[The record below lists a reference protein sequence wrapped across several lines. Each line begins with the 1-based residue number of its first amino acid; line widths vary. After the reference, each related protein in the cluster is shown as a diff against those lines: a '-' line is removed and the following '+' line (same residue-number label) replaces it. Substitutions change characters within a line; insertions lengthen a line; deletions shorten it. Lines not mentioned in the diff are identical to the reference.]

1 MGQDVMITQDARFHV
16 AILNQL
22 LSHMK
27 HYLVLLAGLGMSV
40 DAFSQST
47 LYQTSTQQALDYH
60 LELFDKQLFSTSLY
74 DNSRLLDQPLSGEQ
88 QKSAELH
95 RAMSALQIES
105 PDGPGLMKT
114 YIFDHGNHPTV
125 TTAGLYLG
133 DHFFY
138 KKNYK
143 EAVEGFALVNTNSLS
158 EANKADVL
166 FKQGYSHFQLKNS
179 AAAAPFFDQAKVL
192 NQPIS
197 ADAYYYSGFIA
208 MEGGNNVKAISDLLA
223 AGKSNFYATKV
234 PYLLTALYYQ
244 EGNYD
249 QVISYAEPLLASG
262 QNLDRKETI
271 NLYLAEAYYA
281 KKDFSNAAKNYD
293 AFINAQ
299 KGVLSREE
307 VYKAGISFF
316 ELGNYRRATD
326 YLKVSASA
334 TDEIGQSSSY
344 YLGHSYLKL
353 DNYQF
358 ATTSF
363 QAASKSSFNKQIQE
377 ESLFNFA
384 KANLQKGTFSTAIT
398 ALDEYLE
405 TYPSG
410 KNRSE
415 AETLLSEA
423 LINSSDYLRA
433 IEQMDKIRN
442 KSPRI
447 QSAYQKVAY
456 YQAMV
461 YYRDQKYKQS
471 LALLD
476 KSQAFPIDRDLLL
489 ETHFWKGEVNTAD
502 GNLPQAIRSYEA
514 VRAMNPST
522 SNPYVIKT
530 HYGLGYAYFNSQN
543 YPKAEEQFRLYTE
556 KLRGRDEKQNY
567 DDALLRLGDC
577 QYVQKKFGDAS
588 ATFQRAISESNSQ
601 MDYAYYRLAVVQN
614 FQSQNNEA
622 LGNLDRLVSGF
633 PSSLYIEDAM
643 FQRGQIYLEEVRY
656 NEASRAFSD
665 LISGRP
671 NSPFVPYALEG
682 RAVANFSAQNYDQTI
697 ADYKAIL
704 DNHPNAENSETALK
718 GLQETLALQGRSAE
732 FGDYLAKYKGSN
744 PGTGNVQS
752 LEFEA
757 AKSLYF
763 DKNYAQASR
772 AFENYLKSYPQSAQ
786 RAEAMYFAGD
796 AFVQAGDQDRGLG
809 YFKQLEKE
817 PSSPQRARAMQ
828 RIGIIELERGNY
840 AAAIPYLESA
850 SQNARSK
857 VEEAEA
863 VQGLMIANFA
873 TRKFQ
878 QAISNA
884 DRLMTLDGILPEST
898 PTALLTKAKAQ
909 REMNQKDQS
918 ELTLQK
924 LVNEHKTVQGAE
936 GLYLLAFSLQEKGDI
951 PKSNDAIFDFSGPY
965 ADYDFWYGKMF
976 LLLADNYQKTGEDF
990 QAKAT
995 LESIVAQSTNAEI
1008 KAEAEAKL
1016 KTLN

>member
-1 MGQDVMITQDARFHV
+1 MK
-16 AILNQL
+16 NYL
-22 LSHMK
+22 L
-27 HYLVLLAGLGMSV
+27 LLAGLVISA

-47 LYQTSTQQALDYH
+47 LYQTGSQQALDYN
-60 LELFDKQLFSTSLY
+60 LELFDKQLFSASIY
-74 DNSRLLDQPLSGEQ
+74 DNSRLLNQNLNSEQ
-88 QKSAELH
+88 EKSAELY
-95 RAMSALQIES
+95 RAMAALEIES
-105 PDGPGLMKT
+105 PDGAGLMKS
-114 YIFDHGNHPTV
+114 YILDNGNHPTV

-133 DHFFY
+133 DHFFS
-138 KKNYK
+138 KKNYP
-143 EAVEGFALVNTNSLS
+143 EAIEGYSLVNSNSLS
-158 EANKADVL
+158 DANKADVL
-166 FKQGYSHFQLKNS
+166 FKLGYSHFQLKNNT
-179 AAAAPFFDQAKVL
+179 AAAPFFDQAKAL

-208 MEGGNNVKAISDLLA
+208 MQNANNAKAISDLQA
-223 AGKSNFYATKV
+223 AGKSSFYATKV

-244 EGNYD
+244 DGNYD

-281 KKDFSNAAKNYD
+281 KKDFANASKNYD
-293 AFINAQ
+293 AFINSK
-299 KGVLSREE
+299 KGTLSREE

-316 ELGNYRRATD
+316 EIDNYQRATD

-353 DNYQF
+353 ENYQF

-384 KANLQKGTFSTAIT
+384 KTNLLRGTFSTAIS

-410 KNRSE
+410 KNRQE

-423 LINSSDYLRA
+423 LVNSSDYLRA
-433 IEQMDKIRN
+433 IEQMDRIQN

-447 QSAYQKVAY
+447 RSAYQKVAF

-461 YYRDQKYKQS
+461 YYRDQKFKQS

-476 KSQAFPIDRDLLL
+476 KSQTFPEDRDLLL
-489 ETHFWKGEVNTAD
+489 EAHFWKGEVHTAD

-514 VRAMNPST
+514 LRA
-522 SNPYVIKT
+522 SNPASNHPFLIKT

-543 YPKAEEQFRLYTE
+543 YPKAEEQFRAYTQ
-556 KLRGRDEKQNY
+556 KLSQASEKQY
-567 DDALLRLGDC
+567 FDDALLRLGDC
-577 QYVQKKFGDAS
+577 QYVQKKFGEAAS
-588 ATFQRAISESNSQ
+588 TFQRAISESTTGK
-601 MDYAYYRLAVVQN
+601 DYAYYRLAVVQN

-622 LGNLDRLVSGF
+622 LGNLDRLISGF

-656 NEASRAFSD
+656 SEAARAFSD
-665 LISGRP
+665 LIANRP
-671 NSPFVPYALEG
+671 NSPFIPYALES
-682 RAVANFSAQNYDQTI
+682 RAVANFSMQNYDQTI
-697 ADYKAIL
+697 TDYKLIL

-732 FGDYLAKYKGSN
+732 FSDYLARYKGAN

-763 DKNYAQASR
+763 DKNFEQAAR
-772 AFENYLKSYPQSAQ
+772 AFENYLRSYPQSAQ
-786 RAEAMYFAGD
+786 RADGLYFAGD
-796 AFVQAGDQDRGLG
+796 SFFQAGDQEKGLSF
-809 YFKQLEKE
+809 FKQLEKE

-828 RIGIIELERGNY
+828 KIGIIELERGNF

-863 VQGLMIANFA
+863 VQGLMTANFA
-873 TRKFQ
+873 TRKYQ
-878 QAISNA
+878 PAISNA
-884 DRLMTLDGILPEST
+884 ERLMTLDGVIPEST
-898 PTALLTKAKAQ
+898 PKALLIKAKAQ
-909 REMNQKDQS
+909 SELNQKDQAV
-918 ELTLQK
+918 LTLQT
-924 LVNEHKTVQGAE
+924 LVNNHKTIQGAE
-936 GLYLLAFSLQEKGDI
+936 GLYLLALSHQEKGDFD
-951 PKSNDAIFDFSGPY
+951 KSNDAIFDGSGPF
-965 ADYDFWYGKMF
+965 ADYDYWYGRMF

-995 LESIVAQSTNAEI
+995 LESIVEQSTNAEI

>member
-1 MGQDVMITQDARFHV
+1 
-16 AILNQL
+16 
-22 LSHMK
+22 MK
-27 HYLVLLAGLGMSV
+27 NYLVLFAGLV
-40 DAFSQST
+40 ICTDTFSQST
-47 LYQTSTQQALDYH
+47 LYQTGYQQALDYN
-60 LELFDKQLFSTSLY
+60 LELFDKQLFSASLY
-74 DNSRLLDQPLSGEQ
+74 DNSRLLNQNLNSEQ
-88 QKSAELH
+88 HKSAELN
-95 RAMSALQIES
+95 RAMAALEIES
-105 PDGPGLMKT
+105 PDGAGLMKS
-114 YIFDHGNHPTV
+114 YILDNGNHPTV

-138 KKNYK
+138 KKNYR
-143 EAVEGFALVNTNSLS
+143 EAIEGYALVKSNSLS

-166 FKQGYSHFQLKNS
+166 FKQGYSYFQLKNNG
-179 AAAAPFFDQAKVL
+179 AAAPFFDQAKVL

-208 MEGGNNVKAISDLLA
+208 MDGGNNAKAIADLQA
-223 AGKSNFYATKV
+223 AGKSSFYATKV
-234 PYLLTALYYQ
+234 PYLLTALYYK

-281 KKDFSNAAKNYD
+281 KRDFANASKNYD
-293 AFINAQ
+293 AFINAK

-316 ELGNYRRATD
+316 EIGNYQRATD
-326 YLKVSASA
+326 YLKVSASS

-344 YLGHSYLKL
+344 YLGHAYLKL
-353 DNYQF
+353 ENFQF

-384 KANLQKGTFSTAIT
+384 KTNLQRGTFSTAIS

-410 KNRSE
+410 KNKQE

-423 LINSSDYLRA
+423 LVNSSDYLRA
-433 IEQMDKIRN
+433 IEQMDRIQN

-447 QSAYQKVAY
+447 RSAYQKVAF

-461 YYRDQKYKQS
+461 YYRDQKFKQS

-476 KSQAFPIDRDLLL
+476 KSQSFPEDRDLLL
-489 ETHFWKGEVNTAD
+489 ETHFWKGEIHTAD

-514 VRAMNPST
+514 LRATNPAT
-522 SNPYVIKT
+522 NHPYLIKT

-543 YPKAEEQFRLYTE
+543 YPRAEEQFRTYTE
-556 KLRGRDEKQNY
+556 KLRGASEKQYY

-577 QYVQKKFGDAS
+577 QYVQKKFGDAA
-588 ATFQRAISESNSQ
+588 ATFQRAISESTTGK
-601 MDYAYYRLAVVQN
+601 DYAYYRLAVVQN

-622 LGNLDRLVSGF
+622 LSNLDRLISGF

-656 NEASRAFSD
+656 SEASRAFSD
-665 LISGRP
+665 LISSRP
-671 NSPFVPYALEG
+671 NSPFIPFALES
-682 RAVANFSAQNYDQTI
+682 RAVANFSMQNYDQTI
-697 ADYKAIL
+697 ADYKLIL
-704 DNHPNAENSETALK
+704 DKHPNASNAETALK

-732 FGDYLAKYKGSN
+732 FGDYLARYKGAN
-744 PGTGNVQS
+744 PGSGNVQS
-752 LEFEA
+752 LEYES
-757 AKSLYF
+757 AKSLYL
-763 DKNYAQASR
+763 DKNYTQAAR
-772 AFENYLKSYPQSAQ
+772 AFENYLRSYPQSAQ
-786 RAEAMYFAGD
+786 RPDALYFAGD
-796 AFVQAGDQDRGLG
+796 SFFQAGDQEKGLS
-809 YFKQLEKE
+809 YFRQLEKE

-850 SQNARSK
+850 SQNARSR

-863 VQGLMIANFA
+863 VQGLMVANFQ
-873 TRKFQ
+873 TRKYQ
-878 QAISNA
+878 IAITNA
-884 DRLMTLDGILPEST
+884 ERLMTLDGLIPEST
-898 PTALLTKAKAQ
+898 AKALLTKAKSQ
-909 REMNQKDQS
+909 RELNQKAQA
-918 ELTLQK
+918 ELTLQS
-924 LVNEHKTVQGAE
+924 LVSSHKTIQGAE
-936 GLYLLAFSLQEKGDI
+936 GLYLLALSHQEKGDFD
-951 PKSNDAIFDFSGPY
+951 KSNDAIFDGSGPF
-965 ADYDFWYGKMF
+965 ADYDYWYGRMF

-995 LESIVAQSTNAEI
+995 LESIVERSTNPEI

-1016 KTLN
+1016 RTLK

>member
-1 MGQDVMITQDARFHV
+1 
-16 AILNQL
+16 
-22 LSHMK
+22 MK
-27 HYLVLLAGLGMSV
+27 NYLVLLAGLLISA

-47 LYQTSTQQALDYH
+47 LYQTSSQQALDYH
-60 LELFDKQLFSTSLY
+60 LELFDKQLFSASLY
-74 DNSRLLDQPLSGEQ
+74 DNSRLLNQNLNGEQ

-95 RAMSALQIES
+95 RAMSALEIES
-105 PDGPGLMKT
+105 PDGPGLMKS
-114 YIFDHGNHPTV
+114 YILDHGNHPSV

-138 KKNYK
+138 KKNYR
-143 EAVEGFALVNTNSLS
+143 EAIEGYNLVNANSLN

-166 FKQGYSHFQLKNS
+166 FKQGYSYFQLKNYG
-179 AAAAPFFDQAKVL
+179 AAAPFFDQAKVL
-192 NQPIS
+192 NKPIS

-208 MEGGNNVKAISDLLA
+208 VENGNNAKAIADLEA
-223 AGKSNFYATKV
+223 AGKSSFYATKV
-234 PYLLTALYYQ
+234 PYLLTALYYRQ
-244 EGNYD
+244 GNYD
-249 QVISYAEPLLASG
+249 QAIQYAEPLLASG

-281 KKDFSNAAKNYD
+281 KRDFANASKNYD
-293 AFINAQ
+293 AFINAK

-316 ELGNYRRATD
+316 EIKNYQRATD
-326 YLKVSASA
+326 YLKVSASS

-344 YLGHSYLKL
+344 YLGHAYLKL

-384 KANLQKGTFSTAIT
+384 KTNLQRGTFSTAIS

-410 KNRSE
+410 KNRAE

-433 IEQMDKIRN
+433 IEQMDRIQN

-461 YYRDQKYKQS
+461 YYRDQKYKQA

-476 KSQAFPIDRDLLL
+476 KSQSFPVDRDLLL
-489 ETHFWKGEVNTAD
+489 ETHFWKGEINAAD

-514 VRAMNPST
+514 LRA
-522 SNPYVIKT
+522 SNPASAHPYLIKT

-556 KLRGRDEKQNY
+556 KLRGNSEKQYY
-567 DDALLRLGDC
+567 DDALLRLGDSY
-577 QYVQKKFGDAS
+577 YVQKKFADAS
-588 ATFQRAISESNSQ
+588 ATFQRAITESNSV
-601 MDYAYYRLAVVQN
+601 MDYAFYRLAVVQN
-614 FQSQNNEA
+614 FQSQNNQA
-622 LGNLDRLVSGF
+622 LSNLDRLISGF
-633 PSSLYIEDAM
+633 SSSLYIEDAL
-643 FQRGQIYLEEVRY
+643 FLRGQIYLEEVRY
-656 NEASRAFSD
+656 SEASRAFTE

-671 NSPFVPYALEG
+671 NSPFIPYALES
-682 RAVANFSAQNYDQTI
+682 RAVANFSTQNYDQTI

-732 FGDYLAKYKGSN
+732 FGDYLARYKGAN

-763 DKNYAQASR
+763 DKNFIQAAR
-772 AFENYLKSYPQSAQ
+772 AFENYLRSYPKSGQ
-786 RAEAMYFAGD
+786 RADALYFAGD
-796 AFVQAGDQDRGLG
+796 SYMQAGDQERGLG
-809 YFKQLEKE
+809 FFRQLEKE
-817 PSSPQRARAMQ
+817 PSSPQRVRAMQ
-828 RIGIIELERGNY
+828 KIGVIELERGNY
-840 AAAIPYLESA
+840 AAAIPYLETA
-850 SQNARSK
+850 AQNARSK

-873 TRKFQ
+873 TRKYQ
-878 QAISNA
+878 QSITYAEK
-884 DRLMTLDGILPEST
+884 LMTLDGIIPEST
-898 PTALLTKAKAQ
+898 PKALLTKAKAQ
-909 REMNQKDQS
+909 REMNQKAQA
-918 ELTLQK
+918 EVTLQN
-924 LVNEHKTVQGAE
+924 LVNNHKTIQGAE
-936 GLYLLAFSLQEKGDI
+936 GLYLLALSFQERSDFA
-951 PKSNDAIFDFSGPY
+951 KSNDSIFDFSSPF
-965 ADYDFWYGKMF
+965 ADYDYWYGKMF

-995 LESIVAQSTNAEI
+995 LESIVQRSTNAEI
-1008 KAEAEAKL
+1008 KAEAQAKL
-1016 KTLN
+1016 RSLN

>member
-1 MGQDVMITQDARFHV
+1 
-16 AILNQL
+16 
-22 LSHMK
+22 MK
-27 HYLVLLAGLGMSV
+27 NYLVLLAGLVIGV

-47 LYQTSTQQALDYH
+47 LYQTGSQQALDYN
-60 LELFDKQLFSTSLY
+60 LELFDKQLFSASLY
-74 DNSRLLDQPLSGEQ
+74 DNSRLLDHPLNGEQ
-88 QKSAELH
+88 ERSAELH
-95 RAMSALQIES
+95 RAMAALEIES
-105 PDGPGLMKT
+105 PDGPGLMKS
-114 YIFDHGNHPTV
+114 YIYENGNHPTV
-125 TTAGLYLG
+125 ATAGLYLG

-143 EAVEGFALVNTNSLS
+143 EAIEGYSLVKSNSLS
-158 EANKADVL
+158 EATRAEVF
-166 FKQGYSHFQLKNS
+166 FKQGYAHFQLKNN

-208 MEGGNNVKAISDLLA
+208 MQNGNNPKAISDLQA
-223 AGKSNFYATKV
+223 AGKSTFYATKV

-249 QVISYAEPLLASG
+249 QVISYSEPLLASG

-271 NLYLAEAYYA
+271 HLYLAEAYYA
-281 KKDFSNAAKNYD
+281 KKDFVNASKNYD
-293 AFINAQ
+293 AFINSK
-299 KGVLSREE
+299 KGTLSREE

-316 ELGNYRRATD
+316 EIGNYQRATD

-344 YLGHSYLKL
+344 YLGHAYLKL
-353 DNYQF
+353 ENYQF

-384 KANLQKGTFSTAIT
+384 KTNLQRGTFSTAIS
-398 ALDEYLE
+398 ALDEYIE

-410 KNRSE
+410 KNKQE

-423 LINSSDYLRA
+423 LVNSSDYLRA
-433 IEQMDKIRN
+433 IEQMDRIQN
-442 KSPRI
+442 KSARI
-447 QSAYQKVAY
+447 RSAYQKVAF

-461 YYRDQKYKQS
+461 YYRDQKFKQS

-476 KSQAFPIDRDLLL
+476 KSQTFPEDRDLLL
-489 ETHFWKGEVNTAD
+489 ESHFWKGEIHAAD

-514 VRAMNPST
+514 LRVLKPAINHPFL
-522 SNPYVIKT
+522 IKT

-543 YPKAEEQFRLYTE
+543 YPKAEEQFRAYTE
-556 KLRGRDEKQNY
+556 KLRGAEEKQYY

-577 QYVQKKFGDAS
+577 YYVQKKFGESAS
-588 ATFQRAISESNSQ
+588 TFQRAISESNSGV
-601 MDYAYYRLAVVQN
+601 DYAYFRLAVVQN

-622 LGNLDRLVSGF
+622 LGNLDRLISGF

-665 LISGRP
+665 LISSRP
-671 NSPFVPYALEG
+671 NSPFIPFALES
-682 RAVANFSAQNYDQTI
+682 RAVANFSMQNYDQTI
-697 ADYKAIL
+697 ADYKSIL
-704 DNHPNAENSETALK
+704 DNHPNADNSETALK

-732 FGDYLAKYKGSN
+732 FGDYLAKYKGAN
-744 PGTGNVQS
+744 PGAGNVQS

-763 DKNYAQASR
+763 DKNYTQAAR
-772 AFENYLKSYPQSAQ
+772 AFDSYLRSYPQSAQ
-786 RAEAMYFAGD
+786 RADALYFAGD
-796 AFVQAGDQDRGLG
+796 AYVQAGDQDRGLS
-809 YFKQLEKE
+809 FLRQLERE

-828 RIGIIELERGNY
+828 KIGSIELERGNY

-850 SQNARSK
+850 SQNARNK
-857 VEEAEA
+857 VEEVEA
-863 VQGLMIANFA
+863 VQGLMVANFE
-873 TRKFQ
+873 TRKFA
-878 QAISNA
+878 QAITNA
-884 DRLMTLDGILPEST
+884 ERLMTLDGIIPEST
-898 PTALLTKAKAQ
+898 PKALLVKAKSQ
-909 REMNQKDQS
+909 REMNQKAQA
-918 ELTLQK
+918 ELTLQS
-924 LVNEHKTVQGAE
+924 LVKDHKTIQGAE
-936 GLYLLAFSLQEKGDI
+936 GLYLLALSYQEKGDFN
-951 PKSNDAIFDFSGPY
+951 KSNDSIFDFSGPF

-995 LESIVAQSTNAEI
+995 LESIVAQSTNAEV

>member
-1 MGQDVMITQDARFHV
+1 MK
-16 AILNQL
+16 NYL
-22 LSHMK
+22 L
-27 HYLVLLAGLGMSV
+27 LLAGLVISA

-47 LYQTSTQQALDYH
+47 LYQTGSQQALDYN
-60 LELFDKQLFSTSLY
+60 LELFDKQLFSASIY
-74 DNSRLLDQPLSGEQ
+74 DNSRLLNQNLNSEQ
-88 QKSAELH
+88 EKSAELY
-95 RAMSALQIES
+95 RAMAALEIES
-105 PDGPGLMKT
+105 PDGAGLMKS
-114 YIFDHGNHPTV
+114 YILDNGNHPTV

-133 DHFFY
+133 DHFFS
-138 KKNYK
+138 KKNYP
-143 EAVEGFALVNTNSLS
+143 EAIEGYSLVNSNSLS
-158 EANKADVL
+158 DANKADVL
-166 FKQGYSHFQLKNS
+166 FKLGYSHFQLKNNT
-179 AAAAPFFDQAKVL
+179 AAAPFFDQAKAL

-208 MEGGNNVKAISDLLA
+208 MQNANNAKAISDLQA
-223 AGKSNFYATKV
+223 AGKSSFYATKV

-244 EGNYD
+244 DGNYD

-281 KKDFSNAAKNYD
+281 KKDFANASKNYD
-293 AFINAQ
+293 AFINSK
-299 KGVLSREE
+299 KGTLSREE

-316 ELGNYRRATD
+316 EIDNYQRATD

-353 DNYQF
+353 ENYQF

-384 KANLQKGTFSTAIT
+384 KTNLQRGTFSTAIS

-410 KNRSE
+410 KNRQE

-423 LINSSDYLRA
+423 LVNSSDYLRA
-433 IEQMDKIRN
+433 IEQMDRIQN

-447 QSAYQKVAY
+447 RSAYQKVAF

-461 YYRDQKYKQS
+461 YYRDQKFKQS

-476 KSQAFPIDRDLLL
+476 KSQTFPEDRDLLL
-489 ETHFWKGEVNTAD
+489 EAHFWKGEVHTAD

-514 VRAMNPST
+514 LRA
-522 SNPYVIKT
+522 SNPASNHPFLIKT

-543 YPKAEEQFRLYTE
+543 YPKAEEQFRAYTQ
-556 KLRGRDEKQNY
+556 KLSQASEKQY
-567 DDALLRLGDC
+567 FDDALLRLGDC
-577 QYVQKKFGDAS
+577 QYVQKKFGEAAS
-588 ATFQRAISESNSQ
+588 TFQRAISESTTGK
-601 MDYAYYRLAVVQN
+601 DYAYYRLAVVQN

-622 LGNLDRLVSGF
+622 LGNLDRLISGF

-656 NEASRAFSD
+656 SEAARAFSD
-665 LISGRP
+665 LIANRP
-671 NSPFVPYALEG
+671 NSPFIPYALES
-682 RAVANFSAQNYDQTI
+682 RAVANFSMQNYDQTI
-697 ADYKAIL
+697 TDYKLIL

-732 FGDYLAKYKGSN
+732 FSDYLARYKGAN

-763 DKNYAQASR
+763 DKNFEQAAR
-772 AFENYLKSYPQSAQ
+772 AFENYLRSYPQSAQ
-786 RAEAMYFAGD
+786 RADGLYFAGD
-796 AFVQAGDQDRGLG
+796 SFFQAGDQEKGLSF
-809 YFKQLEKE
+809 FKQLEKE

-828 RIGIIELERGNY
+828 KIGIIELERGNF

-863 VQGLMIANFA
+863 VQGLMTANFA
-873 TRKFQ
+873 TRKYQ
-878 QAISNA
+878 PAISNA
-884 DRLMTLDGILPEST
+884 ERLMTLDGVIPEST
-898 PTALLTKAKAQ
+898 PKALLIKAKAQ
-909 REMNQKDQS
+909 SELNQKDQAV
-918 ELTLQK
+918 LTLQT
-924 LVNEHKTVQGAE
+924 LVNNHKTIQGAE
-936 GLYLLAFSLQEKGDI
+936 GLYLLALSHQEKGDFD
-951 PKSNDAIFDFSGPY
+951 KSNDAIFDGSGPF
-965 ADYDFWYGKMF
+965 ADYDYWYGRMF

-995 LESIVAQSTNAEI
+995 LESIVEQSTNAEI

>member
-1 MGQDVMITQDARFHV
+1 
-16 AILNQL
+16 
-22 LSHMK
+22 MK
-27 HYLVLLAGLGMSV
+27 NYLVLLAGLVISA

-47 LYQTSTQQALDYH
+47 LYQTGSQQALDYN
-60 LELFDKQLFSTSLY
+60 LELFNKQLFSASLY
-74 DNSRLLDQPLSGEQ
+74 DNSRLLDQNLNGEQ
-88 QKSAELH
+88 EKSAELH
-95 RAMSALQIES
+95 RAMAALEIES
-105 PDGPGLMKT
+105 PDGPGLMKS
-114 YIFDHGNHPTV
+114 YIFENGNHPTV

-138 KKNYK
+138 KKNYR
-143 EAVEGFALVNTNSLS
+143 EAIEGYSLVKTNSLS
-158 EANKADVL
+158 ETTRAEVF
-166 FKQGYSHFQLKNS
+166 FKQGYAHFQLKNN

-208 MEGGNNVKAISDLLA
+208 MQNGNNPKAIADLQA
-223 AGKSNFYATKV
+223 AGKSSFYATKV

-249 QVISYAEPLLASG
+249 QVISYSEPLLASG

-271 NLYLAEAYYA
+271 HLYLAEAYYA
-281 KKDFSNAAKNYD
+281 KKDFANASKNYD
-293 AFINAQ
+293 AFINSK
-299 KGVLSREE
+299 KGTLSREE

-316 ELGNYRRATD
+316 EIGNYQRATD

-344 YLGHSYLKL
+344 YLGHAYLKL
-353 DNYQF
+353 ENYQF

-384 KANLQKGTFSTAIT
+384 KTNLQRGTFSTAIS
-398 ALDEYLE
+398 ALDEYIE

-410 KNRSE
+410 KNRQE

-423 LINSSDYLRA
+423 LVNSSDYLRA
-433 IEQMDKIRN
+433 IEQMDRIQN

-447 QSAYQKVAY
+447 RSAYQKVAF

-461 YYRDQKYKQS
+461 YYRDQKFKQA

-476 KSQAFPIDRDLLL
+476 KSQAFPEDREMLL
-489 ETHFWKGEVNTAD
+489 ESHFWKGEVHAAD

-514 VRAMNPST
+514 LRALKPATNHPFL
-522 SNPYVIKT
+522 IKT
-530 HYGLGYAYFNSQN
+530 HYGLGYAYFNSQY
-543 YPKAEEQFRLYTE
+543 YPKAEEQFRAYTD
-556 KLRGRDEKQNY
+556 KLRTESEKQDY

-577 QYVQKKFGDAS
+577 QYVQKKFGESAS
-588 ATFQRAISESNSQ
+588 TFQRAISESNSGV
-601 MDYAYYRLAVVQN
+601 DYAYFRLAVVQN

-622 LGNLDRLVSGF
+622 LANLDRLIAGF

-665 LISGRP
+665 LISSRP
-671 NSPFVPYALEG
+671 SSPFIPFALES
-682 RAVANFSAQNYDQTI
+682 RAVANFSTQNYEQTI
-697 ADYKAIL
+697 ADYKMIL

-732 FGDYLAKYKGSN
+732 FGDYLAKYKGAN
-744 PGTGNVQS
+744 PGAGNVQS

-763 DKNYAQASR
+763 DKNYQQAAR
-772 AFENYLKSYPQSAQ
+772 AFDSYLRSYPQSAQ
-786 RAEAMYFAGD
+786 RSDALYFAGD
-796 AFVQAGDQDRGLG
+796 SYLLGGDQERGLS
-809 YFKQLEKE
+809 FFRQLEQE

-828 RIGIIELERGNY
+828 KIGIIELESGNY
-840 AAAIPYLESA
+840 ASAIPYLEFA

-857 VEEAEA
+857 IEEAEA
-863 VQGLMIANFA
+863 IQGLMVANFE
-873 TRKFQ
+873 TRKYQ
-878 QAISNA
+878 VAISNA
-884 DRLMTLDGILPEST
+884 EKLMTLDGIIPEST
-898 PTALLTKAKAQ
+898 AKALLTKAKSQ
-909 REMNQKDQS
+909 REINQKAQA
-918 ELTLQK
+918 ELTLQS
-924 LVNEHKTVQGAE
+924 LVKDHKTIQGAE
-936 GLYLLAFSLQEKGDI
+936 GLYLLALSHQEKGDFN
-951 PKSNDAIFDFSGPY
+951 KSNESIFEDSGPFSGY
-965 ADYDFWYGKMF
+965 DYWYGRMF

>member
-1 MGQDVMITQDARFHV
+1 
-16 AILNQL
+16 
-22 LSHMK
+22 MK
-27 HYLVLLAGLGMSV
+27 NYLVLLAGLVISV

-47 LYQTSTQQALDYH
+47 LYQTSSQQSLDYN
-60 LELFDKQLFSTSLY
+60 LELFDKQLFSASLY
-74 DNSRLLDQPLSGEQ
+74 DNSRLLNQNLNGEQ

-95 RAMSALQIES
+95 RAMAALEIES
-105 PDGPGLMKT
+105 PDGPGLMKS
-114 YIFDHGNHPTV
+114 YILENGNHPTV
-125 TTAGLYLG
+125 TTAGLYMG

-138 KKNYK
+138 KKNYR
-143 EAVEGFALVNTNSLS
+143 EAIEGYSLVKTNSLS
-158 EANKADVL
+158 EATKAEVF
-166 FKQGYSHFQLKNS
+166 FKQGYSHFQLKNYG
-179 AAAAPFFDQAKVL
+179 AAAPFFDQAKTL

-208 MEGGNNVKAISDLLA
+208 MVNANNAKAIADLQA
-223 AGKSNFYATKV
+223 AGKSSFYATKV
-234 PYLLTALYYQ
+234 PYLLSSLYYR

-281 KKDFSNAAKNYD
+281 KKDFANASKNYD
-293 AFINAQ
+293 AFINSK
-299 KGVLSREE
+299 KGTLSREE

-316 ELGNYRRATD
+316 EIGNYQRATD

-344 YLGHSYLKL
+344 YLGHAYLKL

-384 KANLQKGTFSTAIT
+384 KANLQKGTFSTAIS
-398 ALDEYLE
+398 ALDEYLD

-410 KNRSE
+410 KNRAE

-423 LINSSDYLRA
+423 LVNSSDYLRA
-433 IEQMDKIRN
+433 IEQMDRIQN

-447 QSAYQKVAY
+447 KSAYQKVAY

-461 YYRDQKYKQS
+461 YYRDQKYKQA
-471 LALLD
+471 LALLE
-476 KSQAFPIDRDLLL
+476 KSQAFPVDRDLLL
-489 ETHFWKGEVNTAD
+489 ETHFWKGEINAAE
-502 GNLPQAIRSYEA
+502 GNLPLAIRSYEA
-514 VRAMNPST
+514 LRTMNPAT
-522 SNPYVIKT
+522 SHPYLIKT

-543 YPKAEEQFRLYTE
+543 YPKAQEQFRAYTD
-556 KLRGRDEKQNY
+556 KLRGNSEKQYY
-567 DDALLRLGDC
+567 DDALLRMGDC
-577 QYVQKKFGDAS
+577 HYVQKKFAEAS
-588 ATFQRAISESNSQ
+588 ATFQRAIAESNST

-622 LGNLDRLVSGF
+622 LSNLDRLISGF
-633 PSSLYIEDAM
+633 PSSLYIEDAL
-643 FQRGQIYLEEVRY
+643 FLRGQIYLEEVRY
-656 NEASRAFSD
+656 GEASRAFTD
-665 LISGRP
+665 LITGRP
-671 NSPFVPYALEG
+671 NSPFVPYALES
-682 RAVANFSAQNYDQTI
+682 RAVANFSSQNYNQTI

-704 DNHPNAENSETALK
+704 DNYPNSENAETALK

-732 FGDYLAKYKGSN
+732 FGDYLARYKGAN

-763 DKNYAQASR
+763 DKNYAQAAR
-772 AFENYLKSYPQSAQ
+772 AFENYLRSYPQSAQ
-786 RAEAMYFAGD
+786 RADGLYFAGD
-796 AFVQAGDQDRGLG
+796 SYFLAGDQERGLG
-809 YFKQLEKE
+809 FFRQLEKE

-828 RIGIIELERGNY
+828 KIGIIELERGNY
-840 AAAIPYLESA
+840 AAAIPYLETA

-873 TRKFQ
+873 TRKFA
-878 QAISNA
+878 QAITNA
-884 DRLMTLDGILPEST
+884 ERLMTLDGIIPEST
-898 PTALLTKAKAQ
+898 PKALLTKAKAQ
-909 REMNQKDQS
+909 REMNQKAQA
-918 ELTLQK
+918 EVTLQG
-924 LVNEHKTVQGAE
+924 LVNVHKTIQGAE
-936 GLYLLAFSLQEKGDI
+936 GLYLLALSHQEKGDFN
-951 PKSNDAIFDFSGPY
+951 KSNDVIFDFSGPF

-976 LLLADNYQKTGEDF
+976 LLLADNYQKTGEEF

-1016 KTLN
+1016 KSLK

>member
-1 MGQDVMITQDARFHV
+1 
-16 AILNQL
+16 
-22 LSHMK
+22 MK
-27 HYLVLLAGLGMSV
+27 NYLVLLAGLVISTDV
-40 DAFSQST
+40 FSQST
-47 LYQTSTQQALDYH
+47 LYQTSSQQALDYN
-60 LELFDKQLFSTSLY
+60 LELFDKQLFSASLY
-74 DNSRLLDQPLSGEQ
+74 DNSRLLNQNLNSEQ
-88 QKSAELH
+88 QKSATLH
-95 RAMSALQIES
+95 QAMAALEIES
-105 PDGPGLMKT
+105 PDGPGLMKS
-114 YIFDHGNHPTV
+114 YIFENGNHPTV
-125 TTAGLYLG
+125 ATAGLYLG

-138 KKNYK
+138 KRNYS
-143 EAVEGFALVNTNSLS
+143 EAIEGYALVKTNGLA
-158 EANKADVL
+158 ETNKAEVL
-166 FKQGYSHFQLKNS
+166 FKQGYSHFQLKNN
-179 AAAAPFFDQAKVL
+179 AAAAPFFDQAKTL

-208 MEGGNNVKAISDLLA
+208 MQNGNSSKAITDLQA
-223 AGKSNFYATKV
+223 AGKTSFYATKV

-249 QVISYAEPLLASG
+249 QVIGYAEPLLASG

-281 KKDFSNAAKNYD
+281 KKDFANASKNYD
-293 AFINAQ
+293 AFINSK
-299 KGVLSREE
+299 KGTLSREE

-316 ELGNYRRATD
+316 EIGNYQRATD

-344 YLGHSYLKL
+344 YLGHAYLKL
-353 DNYQF
+353 ENYQF
-358 ATTSF
+358 AATSF

-384 KANLQKGTFSTAIT
+384 KTNLQRGTFSTAIA
-398 ALDEYLE
+398 ALDEYID

-410 KNRSE
+410 KNRQE

-423 LINSSDYLRA
+423 LVNSSDYLRA
-433 IEQMDKIRN
+433 IEQMDRIQN

-447 QSAYQKVAY
+447 RAAYQKVAF

-461 YYRDQKYKQS
+461 YYRDQKYKQA

-476 KSQAFPIDRDLLL
+476 KSQAFPEDRDLLL
-489 ETHFWKGEVNTAD
+489 ETHFWKGEIYTAD

-514 VRAMNPST
+514 LRATNPAT
-522 SNPYVIKT
+522 NHPFLIKS

-543 YPKAEEQFRLYTE
+543 YPKAEEQFRTYIQ
-556 KLRGRDEKQNY
+556 KLSQASEKQY
-567 DDALLRLGDC
+567 FDDALLRLGDC
-577 QYVQKKFGDAS
+577 QYVQKKFGEAAS
-588 ATFQRAISESNSQ
+588 TFQRAISESTTGK
-601 MDYAYYRLAVVQN
+601 DYAYYRLAVVQN

-622 LGNLDRLVSGF
+622 LSNLEKLISGF

-643 FQRGQIYLEEVRY
+643 FQRGQIFLEEVRY
-656 NEASRAFSD
+656 SEASRAFSD
-665 LISGRP
+665 LIASRP
-671 NSPFVPYALEG
+671 NSPFIPYALES
-682 RAVANFSAQNYDQTI
+682 RAVANFSMQNYDQTI
-697 ADYKAIL
+697 ADYKLIL

-732 FGDYLAKYKGSN
+732 FGDYLARYKGAN

-763 DKNYAQASR
+763 DKNYTQAAI
-772 AFENYLKSYPQSAQ
+772 AFENYLRSYPQSGQ
-786 RAEAMYFAGD
+786 RADAFYFAGD
-796 AFVQAGDQDRGLG
+796 AYVLAGDVEKGLG
-809 YFKQLEKE
+809 FFRQLEKE

-828 RIGIIELERGNY
+828 KIGIIELERGNY

-857 VEEAEA
+857 VEEVEA
-863 VQGLMIANFA
+863 VQGLMIANFE
-873 TRKFQ
+873 TKNYQ
-878 QAISNA
+878 QAIANA
-884 DRLMTLDGILPEST
+884 ERLMTLDGIIPEST
-898 PTALLTKAKAQ
+898 PKALLTKAKAQ
-909 REMNQKDQS
+909 REINQKSQA
-918 ELTLQK
+918 ELTLQN
-924 LVNEHKTVQGAE
+924 LVADHKTIQGAE
-936 GLYLLAFSLQEKGDI
+936 GLYLLALSHQEKGDFN
-951 PKSNDAIFDFSGPY
+951 KSNDAIFDNSGPF
-965 ADYDFWYGKMF
+965 ADYDYWYGKMF

-995 LESIVAQSTNAEI
+995 LESIVERSTNAEI

-1016 KTLN
+1016 KTPN